1 MGYQTEEKYGTHLNI
16 RYLRVFLM
24 NLTSF
29 YKFLVK
35 IIRNFSM
42 ITMVKI
48 YFFLVLQYVT
58 DNRTSYSIFSIVFFL
73 QNPSFFDSSII
84 FCFSALLK
92 SFLWFLGVIGV
103 EGAIPKL

>member
-24 NLTSF
+24 NMTSF

-58 DNRTSYSIFSIVFFL
+58 DNRTSYSIAFSYKILAFLTLLLSSVFQHYSNVFFG
-73 QNPSFFDSSII
+73 F
-84 FCFSALLK
+84 
-92 SFLWFLGVIGV
+92 
-103 EGAIPKL
+103 

>member
-48 YFFLVLQYVT
+48 YLIQKTIGQVNKLQVT
-58 DNRTSYSIFSIVFFL
+58 DKNK
-73 QNPSFFDSSII
+73 
-84 FCFSALLK
+84 LL
-92 SFLWFLGVIGV
+92 
-103 EGAIPKL
+103 